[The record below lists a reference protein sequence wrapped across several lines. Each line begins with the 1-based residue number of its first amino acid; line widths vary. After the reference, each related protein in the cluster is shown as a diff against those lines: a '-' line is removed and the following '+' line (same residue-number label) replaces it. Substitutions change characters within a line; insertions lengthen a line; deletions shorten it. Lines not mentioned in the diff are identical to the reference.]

1 MIKTM
6 NTLKRPMDPVLTK
19 GEPMQVSNE
28 KKIEML
34 RSMLLSRRF
43 EDELTELCKVQGKI
57 PGMMILSTGQE
68 AVGSGVCAAL
78 APQDVMISNH
88 RSHNHLL
95 AKGADPKA
103 LMAEI
108 FGKRTGCNK
117 GKSGT
122 LHLAVPEVNAP
133 CTTTVVGG
141 GLPIAV
147 GVAFAQQYRKED
159 GVTVCLFGDGS
170 ADEGSFHEALNLASL
185 WNLPVIFVCENN
197 MYAGAQRYEEHTRV
211 KDIADR
217 AMAYAMPGVVV
228 DGNDALAVYEA
239 TRRARELALDGL
251 GPTLVECKTYRCHG
265 HGESDPQNYQPKEEI
280 AAWEARC
287 PVLKLRDEMLLE
299 GLITADELREMEAEV
314 EGVVKDAVQ
323 FAEESPYPNPEEALE
338 DVFAQAGVYPDQNH
352 QERNITPCSNQEWD
366 RRSTRLSEKK

>member
-1 MIKTM
+1 
-6 NTLKRPMDPVLTK
+6 
-19 GEPMQVSNE
+19 MQVSNE

-34 RSMLLSRRF
+34 RSMILSRRF

-78 APQDVMISNH
+78 APQDVIISNH

-239 TRRARELALDGL
+239 TRRAREFALDGL

-299 GLITADELREMEAEV
+299 GLITADELREMEAEF

-338 DVFAQAGVYPDQNH
+338 DVFA
-352 QERNITPCSNQEWD
+352 
-366 RRSTRLSEKK
+366 

>member
-1 MIKTM
+1 
-6 NTLKRPMDPVLTK
+6 
-19 GEPMQVSNE
+19 MQVSNE
-28 KKIEML
+28 KKSEML

-57 PGMMILSTGQE
+57 PGMMILCTGQE

-95 AKGADPKA
+95 AKGADPRA

-108 FGKRTGCNK
+108 YGKRTGCNK

-159 GVTVCLFGDGS
+159 SVTVCLFGDGS

-217 AMAYAMPGVVV
+217 AIAYAMPGVVV
-228 DGNDALAVYEA
+228 DGNDAFAVYEA
-239 TRRARELALDGL
+239 TSQARERALGGL

-265 HGESDPQNYQPKEEI
+265 HGESDPQLYQSKEEI
-280 AAWEARC
+280 AAWQGRC
-287 PVLKLRDEMLLE
+287 PILKLRDEMLLE
-299 GLITADELREMEAEV
+299 GLITAERLRKMETEI
-314 EGVVKDAVQ
+314 EEVVKDAVQ
-323 FAEESPYPNPEEALE
+323 FAEKSPYPNPEEALE
-338 DVFAQAGVYPDQNH
+338 DVFA
-352 QERNITPCSNQEWD
+352 
-366 RRSTRLSEKK
+366 